1 MTLNSGPRI
10 HEAFNLDP
18 NLDYTNPGLC
28 KRNLG
33 YVTHLRRRRWV
44 EPRLQSRL
52 GSDEPCKQLAR
63 FVSGWSTANGS
74 YLVAVCVN
82 AFNPDSNPD

>member
-1 MTLNSGPRI
+1 MTLDSGPSI

-18 NLDYTNPGLC
+18 NPDYTNPGLC

-44 EPRLQSRL
+44 EHRLQS
-52 GSDEPCKQLAR
+52 GDDE
-63 FVSGWSTANGS
+63 
-74 YLVAVCVN
+74 
-82 AFNPDSNPD
+82 